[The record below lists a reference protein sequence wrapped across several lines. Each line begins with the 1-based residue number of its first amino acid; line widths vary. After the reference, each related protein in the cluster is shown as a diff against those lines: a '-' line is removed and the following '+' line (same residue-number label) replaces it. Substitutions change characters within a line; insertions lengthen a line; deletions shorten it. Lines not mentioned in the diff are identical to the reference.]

1 MGAMKGTVVALALGT
16 YSRDHE
22 RWGVNAVAD
31 FVRVRLSKWASIEVE
46 PFWRCVGRG
55 CGPLGSKAAAKD
67 ATHACVPS

>member
-1 MGAMKGTVVALALGT
+1 MSGGQMGVMRASVVALALGT

-46 PFWRCVGRG
+46 PF
-55 CGPLGSKAAAKD
+55 
-67 ATHACVPS
+67 

>member
-1 MGAMKGTVVALALGT
+1 MGVMRASVVALALGT

-46 PFWRCVGRG
+46 PFCAASG
-55 CGPLGSKAAAKD
+55 AAATRWAAKLRRGTP
-67 ATHACVPS
+67 THACVPS